1 MRKIIY
7 YADLSKK
14 FKNYFKILLPISIG
28 IFCIFFSFRN
38 ISFTDFTKYFYEI
51 NYLWV
56 FVGIF
61 LGALSHISRSYRWK
75 YLIEPLGYK
84 LGFINSVLA
93 VFSAYLINYTIP
105 RAGDIARATMI
116 SKYEKIPLDKTLGTI
131 VAERAVDVICI
142 LTIIATGLIFEFNR
156 ISEKLISLIENTEI
170 SVVIIY
176 VGVII
181 LILFVSNRVLRKSKY
196 YKSILNFFSGIVEGL
211 TIIFKMQK
219 RLQFILHSI
228 FIWLMYILMFWATSM
243 AFFELHEV
251 AFYQFMIS
259 FTLAAISIM
268 LSNGGI
274 GIYPLAVEES
284 LGWYGVQSTTGLA
297 FGWVSW
303 LSQTMMVIIF
313 GGLSLF
319 ILPFI
324 NRKKS

>member
-1 MRKIIY
+1 M
-7 YADLSKK
+7 SKK
-14 FKNYFKILLPISIG
+14 LKSYIKILLPISIG

-38 ISFTDFTKYFYEI
+38 ISFTDFTKYFFEI

-170 SVVIIY
+170 SVIIIY
-176 VGVII
+176 TGVII

-196 YKSILNFFSGIVEGL
+196 YKSILNFFSGIIEGL
-211 TIIFKMQK
+211 TIIFKMKK
-219 RLQFILHSI
+219 RVPFILHSI

>member
-1 MRKIIY
+1 M
-7 YADLSKK
+7 SKK
-14 FKNYFKILLPISIG
+14 LKSYIKILLPISIG

-56 FVGIF
+56 FVGIL

-196 YKSILNFFSGIVEGL
+196 YKSILNFFSGIIEGL
-211 TIIFKMQK
+211 TIIFKMEK
-219 RLQFILHSI
+219 RVPFILHSI

>member
-1 MRKIIY
+1 M
-7 YADLSKK
+7 SKK
-14 FKNYFKILLPISIG
+14 LKSYIKILLPISIG

-38 ISFTDFTKYFYEI
+38 ISFTDFSKYFYEI
-51 NYLWV
+51 NYSWV

-116 SKYEKIPLDKTLGTI
+116 SKYEKIPLDKTLGTV
-131 VAERAVDVICI
+131 VAERAVDVISI
-142 LTIIATGLIFEFNR
+142 LTIITTGLIFEFNK

-170 SVVIIY
+170 SIIIIY

-181 LILFVSNRVLRKSKY
+181 LILFVSNRVLKKSKY
-196 YKSILNFFSGIVEGL
+196 YKSILNFFLGIIEGL
-211 TIIFKMQK
+211 TIIFKMKK
-219 RLQFILHSI
+219 RVPFILHTI
-228 FIWLMYILMFWATSM
+228 FIWLMYVLMFWATSM

>member
-1 MRKIIY
+1 M
-7 YADLSKK
+7 SKK
-14 FKNYFKILLPISIG
+14 LKSYIKILLPISIG

-156 ISEKLISLIENTEI
+156 ISDKLISLIENTEI
-170 SVVIIY
+170 SVIIIY

-181 LILFVSNRVLRKSKY
+181 LILFVSNRVLKKSKY
-196 YKSILNFFSGIVEGL
+196 YKSILNFFSGIIEGL
-211 TIIFKMQK
+211 TIIFKMEK
-219 RLQFILHSI
+219 RVPFILHSI

>member
-1 MRKIIY
+1 M
-7 YADLSKK
+7 SKK
-14 FKNYFKILLPISIG
+14 LKSYIKILLPISIG
-28 IFCIFFSFRN
+28 IFCIFCSFRN

-196 YKSILNFFSGIVEGL
+196 YKSILNFFSGIIEGL
-211 TIIFKMQK
+211 TIIFKMEK
-219 RLQFILHSI
+219 RVPFILHSI

-324 NRKKS
+324 NRNKS

>member
-1 MRKIIY
+1 M
-7 YADLSKK
+7 SKK
-14 FKNYFKILLPISIG
+14 LKSYIKILLPISIG

-38 ISFTDFTKYFYEI
+38 IGFTDFTKYFYEI

-105 RAGDIARATMI
+105 RAGDVARATMI

-156 ISEKLISLIENTEI
+156 ISDKLISLIENTEI
-170 SVVIIY
+170 SVIIIY

-181 LILFVSNRVLRKSKY
+181 LILFVSNRVLKKSKY
-196 YKSILNFFSGIVEGL
+196 YKSILNFFSGIIEGL
-211 TIIFKMQK
+211 TIIFKMEK
-219 RLQFILHSI
+219 RVPFILHSI